1 MASQTEH
8 KSDSGTMD
16 MREHVRT
23 WNGFVSFMKWQII
36 GIGIILVFLAIF
48 RTHG

>member
-8 KSDSGTMD
+8 GSDTGTMD

-23 WNGFVSFMKWQII
+23 WNGFLSFIKWQII
-36 GIGIILVFLAIF
+36 GIVILLIFLAIF